1 MTILFDLFKKILAEE
16 RILTSKSDLD
26 FYGRDWLKDYAPMP
40 SLILLPQ
47 TLEEVQGIIRLAY
60 EHKIALVPSGGRTG
74 LSGGA
79 TAINGEVVVS
89 LEKMNKIIE
98 LDKVGRLL
106 TCQAGCILL
115 NVQKAAE
122 EAGLMFP
129 VELPTNGSA
138 LIGGNIATNAGGI
151 RVVRWGNIRNWVL
164 GLKVITGT
172 GELFELNGAL
182 IKNNTGYALSSLFIG
197 SEGTL
202 GIIVEATLK
211 LTSQPKNPLRA
222 MLALRNQSEVLEVF
236 SNVREKMG
244 EILVFELMDQLS
256 FDKVINHRGLKSPLQ
271 ASAPAYALIEV
282 EISDETSRQL
292 FEEVIED
299 LLEHDLVTDGV
310 IAQSSKQADEL
321 LALRELISETLG
333 QNYSVHKNDVAVTI
347 PNVVSFMERA
357 KEVLAPHYPGCE
369 IAIFGHVGDGNLHVN
384 ILKGPNM
391 SDAEFRAFFSGG
403 DSALFELVKSL
414 KGSISAEHGIGL
426 LKKPYLTFNRTPAE
440 IDIMRQI
447 KRIFDPAGIM
457 NPGKVFDL

>member
-1 MTILFDLFKKILAEE
+1 MNRFINLFQTILTAE
-16 RILTSKSDLD
+16 RILTSESDLE
-26 FYGRDWLKDYAPMP
+26 FYGRDWLKDYAPKP

-47 TLEEVQGIIRLAY
+47 TIEEVQGIVRVAF

-79 TAINGEVVVS
+79 TATNGEVVVS
-89 LEKMNKIIE
+89 LEKMNKVID
-98 LDKVGRLL
+98 LDTVGRTL
-106 TCQAGCILL
+106 TCQAGCILI
-115 NVQKAAE
+115 NVQRAAE

-164 GLKVITGT
+164 GLKVVSGT

-211 LTSQPKNPLRA
+211 LTSQPRNPQRA
-222 MLALRNQSEVLEVF
+222 LLAVRSQSEVLEVF
-236 SNVREKMG
+236 SRVREKMG

-256 FDKVINHRGLKSPLQ
+256 FDKVINHRALKSPLQ
-271 ASAPAYALIEV
+271 APAPAYALVEV
-282 EISDETSRQL
+282 EISDETSRQR
-292 FEEVIED
+292 FEEVIGE
-299 LLEHDLVTDGV
+299 LIELELVTDGV

-333 QNYSVHKNDVAVTI
+333 QNYSVHKNDVSVTI
-347 PNVVSFMERA
+347 PNVATFMENA

-391 SDAEFRAFFSGG
+391 SDTEFRSYFSGG

-440 IDIMRQI
+440 IDVMRQI
-447 KRIFDPAGIM
+447 KQIFDPAGIM
-457 NPGKVFDL
+457 NPGKVFDP